1 MVLKRLGAISF
12 GLAFVMAVL
21 MYLRVSVA
29 GFSPGTFRMLFLA
42 FGALGLLFNFI
53 SFATGKHSP
62 LYSFA
67 YWLSSLVIFAGLIF
81 RWMHWP
87 YSDKILIVGLIG
99 FGVTLFIPSKREETE
114 KADDELLDN
123 F

>member
-12 GLAFVMAVL
+12 GLAFLMVVF
-21 MYLRVSVA
+21 MYLRVNVA
-29 GFSPGTFRMLFLA
+29 GFSAGTFRMLFLA

-62 LYSFA
+62 LYSFV
-67 YWLSSLVIFAGLIF
+67 YWLASLVIFAGLIF

-87 YSDKILIVGLIG
+87 HSDKILLIGLLG
-99 FGVTLFIPSKREETE
+99 FGVTLFIPSKREEAE
-114 KADDELLDN
+114 KSDDQLLDN